1 VIRCLGPLALALC
14 GASDPAAQT
23 LIDSL
28 SDTSAGAPFAAAFL
42 RARGL
47 DWAADLIETEAAGTP
62 FPIPHDEGDPS

>member
-1 VIRCLGPLALALC
+1 LALALC

-28 SDTSAGAPFAAAFL
+28 SDTPAGAPFAAAFL

-47 DWAADLIETEAAGTP
+47 DWAADLIEAEAEGTP
-62 FPIPHDEGDPS
+62 